1 MSTVLSRNGKVL
13 TANNKALTHQSG
25 DVNVQAS
32 KSYTVSSSGS
42 QTVSPD
48 TGYDAMGVVSLTVPA
63 GSATPASTISSTGAS
78 VSAGTN
84 TITLSKSAVAN
95 TPAVSAG
102 YISTGTQGN
111 SSVSLTASVNTQ
123 GTTTYTPT
131 TTNQTIASGT
141 YLTGTQTI
149 SGSSNLTANNIK
161 KDVVIFGV
169 TGSYEGSGGG
179 NLQPV
184 KEYTVSAS
192 GNQTISPDTGYD
204 GIEEVAL
211 IVPSGSGGTPYATKG
226 TVSNHAVSVTP
237 SVTNTTGWITGEIK
251 DGTPVSVS
259 ASELVSGTYTVN
271 SSGTKDVTN
280 YESISVPA
288 GTATAPSSIS
298 GSSASVST
306 GTNTLTLSKTVSV
319 TPNVSTAGYISS
331 GTAGNSSV
339 SLTASVTTK
348 GATTYHPSTSDQTI
362 SSSTYLTGAQTI
374 KGVTISGLSADNI
387 VSGVTVKIGDSTDDD
402 CVASVTGTASSGGY
416 FTVTDTTDAA
426 GGTIRTITPTEGT
439 AVIQASKSV
448 TINSNTIT
456 TITPDTGNTALGQ
469 VVVTTDV
476 SGGGGNPVAEEK
488 DVIFIDYDGTI
499 RYSYTAT
506 EFAQLTELP
515 ANPTHD
521 GLTAQGWNWTL
532 SDAKTYVSTYGRHCI
547 GQNYTT
553 TDGATRVYVDL
564 TPNTLT
570 PIVGLCVN
578 GTVTI
583 DWGDGSSTE
592 NLTGTSTSTVV
603 WSNRHTYSSAGSYCI
618 KLTPAS
624 GTTFGLQGSSSEIQN
639 GTYLFRYDSSTHFL
653 NISYHN
659 CVKRINLGNSIIINS
674 LGFDALQALSTISIP
689 ITVSTSNATSMF
701 RLCYD
706 LQCVVIP
713 NGITSLSS
721 YAIYYCYGVNYLSL
735 PKSISTIGQY
745 SISYCYVLKF
755 LALPPDVTSYSSYGL
770 SHDYVLSNLVG
781 KLPYRN
787 GTSGSTLPG
796 NFYEYCYCLYDLSK
810 MIPSG
815 VTNTGANTF
824 QYCYGLAQFSLPST
838 VTTIGNLAFAYCYS
852 LSSITIPNTVTTIGS
867 SAFYS
872 CNKATTL
879 SIGTGVATLPASC
892 FQNCT
897 SLTSVVI
904 PSNITSFNAT
914 GGQFRYCSSLASVTF
929 NNTMTSLPTY
939 CFESCTSLTSFQ
951 FPTGCT
957 TIGTYCFNNCN
968 SLTTITIPSTVTSI
982 GNSAFNT
989 VSAMEEIHFT
999 SSTPPTIGGS
1009 STFTNLP
1016 TTCKIYVPTG
1026 TLSAYTSESN
1036 MPSSSTYTYIEE

>member
-1 MSTVLSRNGKVL
+1 MSTILSRNGKVL

-78 VSAGTN
+78 VSTGTN

-123 GTTTYTPT
+123 GATTYTPT

-211 IVPSGSGGTPYATKG
+211 IVP
-226 TVSNHAVSVTP
+226 
-237 SVTNTTGWITGEIK
+237 
-251 DGTPVSVS
+251 
-259 ASELVSGTYTVN
+259 
-271 SSGTKDVTN
+271 
-280 YESISVPA
+280 A

-298 GSSASVST
+298 GSLADIST
-306 GTNTLTLSKTVSV
+306 DTNTLTLLKTVSV

-331 GTAGNSSV
+331 GTAGDSLV

-448 TINSNTIT
+448 TINSNTTT

-476 SGGGGNPVAEEK
+476 SGGGGNPIAEEK

-564 TPNTLT
+564 TPSTLT
-570 PIVGLCVN
+570 PMIGLGVN

-592 NLTGTSTSTVV
+592 TLTGTSVSSGV

-624 GTTFGLQGSSSEIQN
+624 NSEFAFMGVSNTNLAGYFFRYSPSSS
-639 GTYLFRYDSSTHFL
+639 YL
-653 NISYHN
+653 NVAYHN
-659 CVKRINLGNSIIINS
+659 CIKRVFFGSSVQIREYSFAYCRALDYVSFSANMASSNVYMGTYAFYYCSSLKGVVIPSGITNLGNNIFYN
-674 LGFDALQALSTISIP
+674 AQAFAF
-689 ITVSTSNATSMF
+689 V
-701 RLCYD
+701 
-706 LQCVVIP
+706 
-713 NGITSLSS
+713 
-721 YAIYYCYGVNYLSL
+721 SL
-735 PKSISTIGQY
+735 PKSLTTIGTGCFQY
-745 SISYCYVLKF
+745 CQ
-755 LALPPDVTSYSSYGL
+755 ALHFVACPPDMTSYNNYDFSCCYSL
-770 SHDYVLSNLVG
+770 QSLVG
-781 KLPYRN
+781 KLAYRT
-787 GTSGSTLPG
+787 GTTGSTLPSYL
-796 NFYEYCYCLYDLSK
+796 YEYCYSLYDLSK

-815 VTNTGANTF
+815 VTSTGTYTF
-824 QYCYGLAQFSLPST
+824 QYCYGITQLSFPSSLTTIGSNAFRYCYSLTSITIPST
-838 VTTIGNLAFAYCYS
+838 VTSMGSYAFANCS
-852 LSSITIPNTVTTIGS
+852 E
-867 SAFYS
+867 
-872 CNKATTL
+872 ATTL
-879 SIGTGVATLPASC
+879 SIGTGVTTIPQYC
-892 FQNCT
+892 FQNCS

-904 PSNITSFNAT
+904 PNNVTSFNST
-914 GGQFRYCSSLASVTF
+914 GYQFRYCASLASVTF

-982 GNSAFNT
+982 GNNAFNT

-999 SSTPPTIGGS
+999 STTPPTIGGS
-1009 STFTNLP
+1009 ATFTHLP